1 MKIKCSLC
9 KKYKELSEFYKQKER
24 LFGVNGYC
32 KPCRKEADKE
42 RRLKKKECVIRAF

>member
-1 MKIKCSLC
+1 MKIQCSRC
-9 KKYKELSEFYKQKER
+9 KQYKELSEFYKQNQR

-42 RRLKKKECVIRAF
+42 RRSKKKEGTIKAF